1 MHSETV
7 TYTDYNGVKRKETF
21 FFNLTKAELLEME
34 MGIVGGF
41 NAKVQ
46 RAIDAQDQPTLIA
59 TFKDLLLQSVG
70 VKSADG
76 RRFIKN
82 DEVRNDFKETEAYS
96 ILFMQYATDADAASK
111 FINGIVPADLAQEAN
126 KEIAP
131 AARKKIK

>member
-1 MHSETV
+1 MHIENV
-7 TYTDYNGVKRKETF
+7 EYTDYNGVERKEDF

-41 NAKVQ
+41 NAMVQ

-59 TFKDLLLQSVG
+59 TFKDLLLKSVG

-82 DEVRNDFKETEAYS
+82 DEVRADFKETEAYS
-96 ILFMQYATDADAASK
+96 ILFMKYATDAEAASK
-111 FINGIVPADLAQEAN
+111 FINGIVPKDLAQEAQQ
-126 KEIAP
+126 IAP

>member
-1 MHSETV
+1 MYSEIV
-7 TYTDYNGVKRKETF
+7 NYTDYNGVERKEEI

-41 NAKVQ
+41 NAMVQ

-59 TFKDLLLQSVG
+59 TFKDLLLKSVG

-82 DEVRNDFKETEAYS
+82 DEVRADFKETEAYS
-96 ILFMQYATDADAASK
+96 ILFMKYATDAEAASK
-111 FINGIVPADLAQEAN
+111 FINGIVPKDLSQDAQ
-126 KEIAP
+126 EIAP

>member
-1 MHSETV
+1 MHIETV
-7 TYTDYNGVKRKETF
+7 EYTDYNGVERKEDF

-41 NAKVQ
+41 NAMVQ

-59 TFKDLLLQSVG
+59 TFKDLLLKSVG

-82 DEVRNDFKETEAYS
+82 DEVRADFKETEAYS
-96 ILFMQYATDADAASK
+96 ILFMKYATDAEAASK
-111 FINGIVPADLAQEAN
+111 FINGIVPKDLAQEAQQ
-126 KEIAP
+126 IAP

>member
-1 MHSETV
+1 MYSEIV
-7 TYTDYNGVKRKETF
+7 NYTDYNGVERKEEF

-41 NAKVQ
+41 NAMVQ

-59 TFKDLLLQSVG
+59 TFKDLLLKSVG

-82 DEVRNDFKETEAYS
+82 DEVRADFKETEAYS
-96 ILFMQYATDADAASK
+96 ILFMKYATDAEAASK
-111 FINGIVPADLAQEAN
+111 FINGIVPKDLAQEAQQ
-126 KEIAP
+126 IAP

>member
-1 MHSETV
+1 MHSEIV
-7 TYTDYNGVKRKETF
+7 NYTDYNGVERKEEI

-41 NAKVQ
+41 NAMVQ

-59 TFKDLLLQSVG
+59 TFKDLLLKSVG

-82 DEVRNDFKETEAYS
+82 DEVRADFKETEAYS
-96 ILFMQYATDADAASK
+96 ILFMKYATDAEAASK
-111 FINGIVPADLAQEAN
+111 FINGIVPKDLAQEAQQ
-126 KEIAP
+126 IAP

>member
-7 TYTDYNGVKRKETF
+7 IYTDYNGVERKETF

-46 RAIDAQDQPTLIA
+46 RAIDAQDRPTLIA

>member
-1 MHSETV
+1 MYSEIV
-7 TYTDYNGVKRKETF
+7 NYTDYNGVERKEEI

-41 NAKVQ
+41 NAMVQ

-59 TFKDLLLQSVG
+59 TFKDLLLKSVG

-82 DEVRNDFKETEAYS
+82 DEVRADFKETEAYS
-96 ILFMQYATDADAASK
+96 ILFMKYATNAEAASK
-111 FINGIVPADLAQEAN
+111 FINGIVPKDLAQDAQ
-126 KEIAP
+126 EIAP

>member
-1 MHSETV
+1 MYSEIV
-7 TYTDYNGVKRKETF
+7 NYTDYNGVERKEEI

-41 NAKVQ
+41 NAMVQ

-59 TFKDLLLQSVG
+59 TFKDLLLKSVG

-82 DEVRNDFKETEAYS
+82 DEVRADFKETEAYS
-96 ILFMQYATDADAASK
+96 ILFMKYATDAEAASK
-111 FINGIVPADLAQEAN
+111 FINGIVPKDLAQDAQQ
-126 KEIAP
+126 IAP

>member
-1 MHSETV
+1 MHIENV
-7 TYTDYNGVKRKETF
+7 EYTDYNGVERKEDF

-41 NAKVQ
+41 NAMVQ

-59 TFKDLLLQSVG
+59 TFKDLLLKSVG

-82 DEVRNDFKETEAYS
+82 DEVRADFKETEAYS
-96 ILFMQYATDADAASK
+96 ILFMKYATDAEAASK
-111 FINGIVPADLAQEAN
+111 FINGIVPKDLAQEAQQ
-126 KEIAP
+126 IAP
-131 AARKKIK
+131 SARKKIK